1 MGKSLRTVRRY
12 LNEEATESVT
22 DDRLSEHEA
31 FVTSLRRL
39 RTELARWQKL
49 YPDPQSPEMQA
60 VGRDVARLKKQVE
73 GSLKKMIKTHD

>member
-49 YPDPQSPEMQA
+49 YPDP
-60 VGRDVARLKKQVE
+60 
-73 GSLKKMIKTHD
+73 